1 MTPEQRRALAAFLR
15 QHVRNLADMR
25 VLRATLEL
33 STQRGFVPLDWEQK
47 LVASRQTPEY
57 RAMVEQFEP
66 LIVQIEQGAADS
78 SLNES
83 LHKVLNKVPVY

>member
-15 QHVRNLADMR
+15 QHLRNLADMR

-47 LVASRQTPEY
+47 LLEFRQTTEY
-57 RAMVEQFEP
+57 RAMLEQFEP
-66 LIVQIEQGAADS
+66 LIVKFEQGAADT
-78 SLNES
+78 SLNE
-83 LHKVLNKVPVY
+83 LLQKVVNRMPVN